1 MGVDRVATERVAG
14 RPPCREPTPA
24 PAARTR
30 LTAESSVAS
39 SDRILPATLRSTSRA
54 TVIRPPPP
62 GCGAVHGGAAGTV
75 SG

>member
-1 MGVDRVATERVAG
+1 MNGGAVPGLENVLADLGDGVTG
-14 RPPCREPTPA
+14 NF
-24 PAARTR
+24 
-30 LTAESSVAS
+30 TAESSVAS

-62 GCGAVHGGAAGTV
+62 GCGAVHGGAADTV